1 MVIQGARC
9 GQWLVR
15 RLGTDLQND
24 GPSGHPLRGGRDVL
38 RVYLH
43 SGFRAVGRLAA
54 QGRQLMQ
61 IAVILNNIEHGQY
74 ALPEFQRGYVWG
86 RKQVRQLFSSLYRGY
101 PVGGFLVWT
110 TKPPPD
116 AVRGGPAQPGTAVTL
131 LLDGQQRATSLYGV
145 LRGRP
150 PKFFQGNARAFD
162 GLYFNIRTETFE
174 FYGPV
179 KMSDDPMWVSV
190 TELFKASAANVEKL
204 AERASQSDTHPEAMS
219 AYVILLRLMRLL
231 DIRQANLH
239 IEEIAGDDRT
249 IDEVVEI
256 FNRLNS
262 GGTKLSKADLALA
275 RLCADSPK
283 ARDEMLRLVD
293 GWKRAGYTIRP
304 ELLLRC
310 VTTVATNR
318 ASFNAL
324 RKVSASDFDSA
335 LKRTAQSIDFLLNLF
350 RGRLGI
356 DHPRV
361 LGAPNALAVL
371 ARLVAECGG
380 RVDNA
385 RSQQRLLY
393 WYMHCF
399 MWGRYS
405 GAVASTTQ
413 RDLDVLEES
422 GVDGLI
428 DELDRW
434 RGSLEVRPDD
444 FAVSTRGARFYPLL
458 YILTRANA
466 ARNLCDGVPLAQYML
481 GVGSKLELHHIF
493 PKRRLYDDS
502 AGYDQTQVNALGN
515 FCFLTSDCNKRISAD
530 APAEYLRDAEAK
542 SPGVLKSQWIPEE
555 ESLWSVDRYP
565 DFLAARRELLAA
577 AANRFLNSLLSGT
590 QRLSAPMAE
599 IPEGRPDTL
608 KLAEMTED
616 DEYTRDVAEVLSIA
630 ATQRIAQPE
639 THYEICDEHGEV
651 LAIAD
656 IAWPQGIQPG
666 RTPPVA
672 LLLTTDTVTDALEG
686 REGIIFTS
694 KERLVWHIEELLGVD
709 IDNDQV
715 IGNPDPVSDASEG

>member
-1 MVIQGARC
+1 
-9 GQWLVR
+9 
-15 RLGTDLQND
+15 
-24 GPSGHPLRGGRDVL
+24 
-38 RVYLH
+38 
-43 SGFRAVGRLAA
+43 
-54 QGRQLMQ
+54 MQ
-61 IAVILNNIEHGQY
+61 QVAVILNNIEQGQY

-86 RKQVRQLFSSLYRGY
+86 RKQVRQLFNSLYRRY

-110 TKPPPD
+110 TRPPAD
-116 AVRGGPAQPGTAVTL
+116 AVRGGLLPPGTAVTL

-150 PKFFQGNARAFD
+150 PRFFQGNSDAFT
-162 GLYFNIRTETFE
+162 GLYFNIRTEEFE

-179 KMSDDPMWVSV
+179 KMRDDPMWVSV
-190 TELFKASAANVEKL
+190 TELFKASQADVEKL
-204 AERASQSDTHPEAMS
+204 AERSSEADTHPQPLGAF
-219 AYVILLRLMRLL
+219 VILARLMRLL
-231 DIRQANLH
+231 AIREANLH
-239 IEEIAGDDRT
+239 IEEIAGEDRT
-249 IDEVVEI
+249 VDEVVEI

-262 GGTKLSKADLALA
+262 GGTTLSKADLALA

-283 ARDEMLRLVD
+283 ARDELLRLVD
-293 GWKRAGYTIRP
+293 GWKRAGYAIRL

-310 VTTVATNR
+310 VTTVATGR
-318 ASFNAL
+318 ASFNGL
-324 RKVSASDFDSA
+324 RKVSASEFDSA
-335 LKRTAQSIDFLLNLF
+335 LKRTAESIDFLLNLF

-356 DHPRV
+356 DHDRV

-380 RVDNA
+380 RIDNA

-405 GAVASTTQ
+405 SAVASTTQ

-493 PKRRLYDDS
+493 PKKRLYDP
-502 AGYDQTQVNALGN
+502 AVGYDQTQVNALGN
-515 FCFLTSDCNKRISAD
+515 FCFLTSACNKRIGAS
-530 APAEYLRDAEAK
+530 APADYLRDSEAQN
-542 SPGVLKSQWIPEE
+542 PGVLKSQWIPEN
-555 ESLWSVDRYP
+555 ESLWSVHRYP

-577 AANRFLNSLLSGT
+577 AANRFLNSLLSGS
-590 QRLSAPMAE
+590 QRLNAPIAQM
-599 IPEGRPDTL
+599 PEGRPDTL
-608 KLAEMTED
+608 DLAEMTED
-616 DEYTRDVAEVLSIA
+616 DEDKRDVAEVLAIA

-639 THYEICDEHGEV
+639 THYEICDDHGEV

-672 LLLTTDTVTDALEG
+672 LLLTTDTGTDALEG
-686 REGIIFTS
+686 RYGIIFTS
-694 KERLVWHIEELLGVD
+694 KQRLVWHLEELLGID

-715 IGNPDPVSDASEG
+715 VGDPDPRSVLCDGGTES

>member
-1 MVIQGARC
+1 
-9 GQWLVR
+9 
-15 RLGTDLQND
+15 
-24 GPSGHPLRGGRDVL
+24 
-38 RVYLH
+38 
-43 SGFRAVGRLAA
+43 
-54 QGRQLMQ
+54 MQ
-61 IAVILNNIEHGQY
+61 VAVILNNIEHGQF

-86 RKQVRQLFSSLYRGY
+86 RKQVRHLFSSLYRGY

-110 TKPPPD
+110 TKPSPD
-116 AVRGGPAQPGTAVTL
+116 AVRGGPAQPGIAVTL

-150 PKFFQGNARAFD
+150 PRFFQGNARAFD
-162 GLYFNIRTETFE
+162 GLYFNIRTEEFE

-179 KMSDDPMWVSV
+179 KMRDDPMWISV
-190 TELFKASAANVEKL
+190 TELFKASQAHVEGL
-204 AERASQSDTHPEAMS
+204 ARRASQSDSHLQPLGAFE
-219 AYVILLRLMRLL
+219 ILRRLMQLL

-262 GGTKLSKADLALA
+262 GGTTLSKADLALA

-283 ARDEMLRLVD
+283 ARDELLRLVE
-293 GWKRAGYTIRP
+293 GWKRAGYAIRP

-310 VTTVATNR
+310 VTTVATDR
-318 ASFNAL
+318 ATFNAL
-324 RKVSASDFDSA
+324 RQVSASEFHSA

-356 DHPRV
+356 DHGRV

-371 ARLVAECGG
+371 ARLVADYGG
-380 RVDNA
+380 RIDDA

-428 DELDRW
+428 EELDRW
-434 RGSLEVRPDD
+434 RGSLRVRPDD

-466 ARNLCDGVPLAQYML
+466 ARNLCDGVPLAQHML

-493 PKRRLYDDS
+493 PKKRLYAAA
-502 AGYDQTQVNALGN
+502 AGYGRTQVNALGN
-515 FCFLTSDCNKRISAD
+515 FCFLTSACNRRIGAS
-530 APAEYLRDAEAK
+530 APADYLRDAEAK
-542 SPGVLKSQWIPEE
+542 NPGVLKSQWIPED

-565 DFLAARRELLAA
+565 DFLAARRESLAA

-590 QRLSAPMAE
+590 QRLGAPIVEMAE
-599 IPEGRPDTL
+599 SRPDTL
-608 KLAEMTED
+608 NLPERTED
-616 DEYTRDVAEVLSIA
+616 DEDTRDVAEILSIA
-630 ATQRIAQPE
+630 ATQRIVQPE
-639 THYEICDEHGEV
+639 THYEICDEQGEV

-672 LLLTTDTVTDALEG
+672 LLLNTATSTDALG
-686 REGIIFTS
+686 
-694 KERLVWHIEELLGVD
+694 D
-709 IDNDQV
+709 C
-715 IGNPDPVSDASEG
+715 

>member
-1 MVIQGARC
+1 
-9 GQWLVR
+9 
-15 RLGTDLQND
+15 
-24 GPSGHPLRGGRDVL
+24 
-38 RVYLH
+38 
-43 SGFRAVGRLAA
+43 
-54 QGRQLMQ
+54 MQ
-61 IAVILNNIEHGQY
+61 VSVILNNIEHGQF

-86 RKQVRQLFSSLYRGY
+86 RKQVRQLFSSLYRRY

-110 TKPPPD
+110 TKPPAD
-116 AVRGGPAQPGTAVTL
+116 AVRGGPPQPGTAVTL

-150 PKFFQGNARAFD
+150 PAFFQGNARAFD
-162 GLYFNIRTETFE
+162 GLYFNIRAETFE

-179 KMSDDPMWVSV
+179 KMRDDPMWVSV
-190 TELFKASAANVEKL
+190 TDLFRASTADVEKL
-204 AERASQSDTHPEAMS
+204 AERASQADAHPQPLG

-231 DIRQANLH
+231 DIRQADLH

-262 GGTKLSKADLALA
+262 GGTTLSKADLALA

-283 ARDEMLRLVD
+283 ARDELLRLVD
-293 GWKRAGYTIRP
+293 GWNRAGYTIRP

-310 VTTVATNR
+310 VATVATGR
-318 ASFNAL
+318 ASFNGL
-324 RKVSASDFDSA
+324 RKVSASEFDGA
-335 LKRTAQSIDFLLNLF
+335 LKRTSQGIDFLLNLF

-356 DHPRV
+356 DHNRV

-371 ARLVAECGG
+371 ARLVAESGG
-380 RVDNA
+380 RIDDA
-385 RSQQRLLY
+385 RSQQRILY
-393 WYMHCF
+393 WYMQCF

-405 GAVASTTQ
+405 GSTASTIE

-434 RGSLEVRPDD
+434 RGSLEVRPAD

-458 YILTRANA
+458 YILTRANT
-466 ARNLCDGVPLAQYML
+466 ARNLCDGVPLAKYML
-481 GVGSKLELHHIF
+481 GVGSTLEVHHIF
-493 PKRRLYDDS
+493 PKKRLYA

-515 FCFLTSDCNKRISAD
+515 FCFLTSVCNKRISAR
-530 APAEYLRDAEAK
+530 APTDYLSDAEAK
-542 SPGVLKSQWIPEE
+542 NPGVLKSQWIPED

-590 QRLSAPMAE
+590 QRLSSPIAE
-599 IPEGRPDTL
+599 IPEGDEDGRDV
-608 KLAEMTED
+608 AEIPED
-616 DEYTRDVAEVLSIA
+616 DEDERDVAEVLSIA
-630 ATQRIAQPE
+630 ATHRIAQPE
-639 THYEICDEHGEV
+639 RHHEICDEDGEV

-672 LLLTTDTVTDALEG
+672 LLLTEKTGTKALEG
-686 REGIIFTS
+686 RYGIVFTS
-694 KERLVWHIEELLGVD
+694 KQRLVWHLEEVLGID
-709 IDNDQV
+709 IDHDEI
-715 IGNPDPVSDASEG
+715 IGEPDRSSHRGSLTPPN

>member
-1 MVIQGARC
+1 
-9 GQWLVR
+9 
-15 RLGTDLQND
+15 
-24 GPSGHPLRGGRDVL
+24 
-38 RVYLH
+38 
-43 SGFRAVGRLAA
+43 
-54 QGRQLMQ
+54 MQ
-61 IAVILNNIEHGQY
+61 VAVILNNIENGQY

-110 TKPPPD
+110 TIPPPD

-150 PKFFQGNARAFD
+150 PTFFQGNARAFD
-162 GLYFNIRTETFE
+162 GLYFNIRGETFE

-179 KMSDDPMWVSV
+179 KMRDDPMWVSV
-190 TELFKASAANVEKL
+190 TELFEASTADVEKL
-204 AERASQSDTHPEAMS
+204 AERASQSDTSPQPLGAFE
-219 AYVILLRLMRLL
+219 ILGRLMRLL
-231 DIRQANLH
+231 AVRQADLH

-283 ARDEMLRLVD
+283 ARDELLRLVD
-293 GWKRAGYTIRP
+293 GWRRAGYTIKP

-310 VTTVATNR
+310 VTTVATGR
-318 ASFNAL
+318 ASFNGL
-324 RKVSASDFDSA
+324 RKVSASDFDTA
-335 LKRTAQSIDFLLNLF
+335 IKRTSQSIDFLLNLF

-356 DHPRV
+356 DHARV

-371 ARLVAECGG
+371 ARLVAGSGG
-380 RVDNA
+380 RIDDA

-413 RDLDVLEES
+413 RDLDVLEDS

-428 DELDRW
+428 DELNRW
-434 RGSLEVRPDD
+434 RGSLQVRPDD

-493 PKRRLYDDS
+493 PKRRLYG
-502 AGYDQTQVNALGN
+502 AALGYDQTQVNSLGN
-515 FCFLTSDCNKRISAD
+515 FCFLTSACNKQISAD
-530 APAEYLRDAEAK
+530 KPAEYLPEAEAK
-542 SPGVLKSQWIPEE
+542 NTGVLKSQWIPED
-555 ESLWSVDRYP
+555 ESLWSLDRYP

-590 QRLSAPMAE
+590 QRLSAPIAE
-599 IPEGRPDTL
+599 MSEGRPDTL
-608 KLAEMTED
+608 DLAEMAED
-616 DEYTRDVAEVLSIA
+616 DEDTRDVADVLSIA

-639 THYEICDEHGEV
+639 THYEICDEHGDV

-656 IAWPQGIQPG
+656 VAWPQGIQPG

-672 LLLTTDTVTDALEG
+672 LLLTTDTGADALEG
-686 REGIIFTS
+686 RYGIIFTS
-694 KERLVWHIEELLGVD
+694 KQRLVWHLEELLGID
-709 IDNDQV
+709 IDNDQI
-715 IGNPDPVSDASEG
+715 IGDPDAASAMSLGETEN